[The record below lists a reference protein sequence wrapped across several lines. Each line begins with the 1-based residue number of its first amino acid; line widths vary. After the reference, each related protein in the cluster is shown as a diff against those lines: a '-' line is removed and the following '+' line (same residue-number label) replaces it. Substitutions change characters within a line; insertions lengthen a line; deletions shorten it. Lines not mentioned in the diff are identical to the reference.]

1 MIYCHLVTRELRVSV
16 LSYIDRKIY
25 KIISLLEA
33 EVIMSIGFGYNN
45 VHKDTFNQK
54 GPLIYPLIIKNP
66 LGLATDS

>member
-1 MIYCHLVTRELRVSV
+1 
-16 LSYIDRKIY
+16 
-25 KIISLLEA
+25 
-33 EVIMSIGFGYNN
+33 MSIGFGYNN